1 MNHPGTADLVIV
13 LIVTR
18 IVGKAKGASVATQV
32 TSTHCGDKLPVLNR
46 GAPPPLFTFSSR
58 PHTLA
63 LGLAERAGPL
73 VSAAARESVDSI
85 SAVSS
90 ILTGIAQALVD
101 ILVAVESLP
110 SGVAVASVTRSPG
123 GGLSSP

>member
-1 MNHPGTADLVIV
+1 MRTSHQVSTGGTTSLVHV
-13 LIVTR
+13 LL
-18 IVGKAKGASVATQV
+18 KAI
-32 TSTHCGDKLPVLNR
+32 D
-46 GAPPPLFTFSSR
+46 

-73 VSAAARESVDSI
+73 VSAVAHESVDSI
-85 SAVSS
+85 NAVSS
-90 ILTGIAQALVD
+90 VLTGIAQALVD
-101 ILVAVESLP
+101 ILVTVESLP